1 MKCGFVTIIGRPNVG
16 KSTLLNQI
24 LGQKIVI
31 TTDKAQTTRKRIKGI
46 LTDKEGQIIF
56 VSDGAVYADI
66 DASTRVNMGTS
77 IIASELSDGLMSSDD
92 KIKLD
97 FLTYNESTDTVTFA

>member
-1 MKCGFVTIIGRPNVG
+1 MAKVSFIKTSAN
-16 KSTLLNQI
+16 KLAQI
-24 LGQKIVI
+24 PV
-31 TTDKAQTTRKRIKGI
+31 
-46 LTDKEGQIIF
+46 KEGQIIF

-97 FLTYNESTDTVTFA
+97 FLTYDESSDTVTFA